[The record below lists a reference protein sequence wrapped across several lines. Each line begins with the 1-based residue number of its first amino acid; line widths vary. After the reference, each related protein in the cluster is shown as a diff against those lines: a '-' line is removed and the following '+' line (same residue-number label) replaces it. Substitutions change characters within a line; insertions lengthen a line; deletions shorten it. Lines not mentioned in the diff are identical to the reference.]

1 MLLQPCVDWWCRL
14 HSCWLHSC
22 LHDAAVV
29 QCHAAILHNL
39 LTIKPIVTTLWRRMQ
54 LYSRSSW
61 AWHTRPGRSRDHR
74 RHLPSHVGAGRRVR
88 QFWPQQ
94 EVQVQH
100 LKMIMNLGGFNDSNK
115 VEVWDAIVKR
125 RGHRNLDWFLCFGK
139 IFAFYVCG
147 WCLSCCLMCLACVVL
162 CAFVFRVCVSW
173 LNVSKWNHEL
183 WMNVSV
189 VR

>member
-1 MLLQPCVDWWCRL
+1 MLVAFLLAWCCSRAMPRCNPSQFVDNQADCDNTLAEYAAALKEFLGLKHVARACR
-14 HSCWLHSC
+14 
-22 LHDAAVV
+22 
-29 QCHAAILHNL
+29 
-39 LTIKPIVTTLWRRMQ
+39 
-54 LYSRSSW
+54 
-61 AWHTRPGRSRDHR
+61 
-74 RHLPSHVGAGRRVR
+74 AGRRVR
-88 QFWPQQ
+88 QFWAQQ
-94 EVQVQH
+94 EVQLQH

-147 WCLSCCLMCLACVVL
+147 WCLSCCLMCWACVVL